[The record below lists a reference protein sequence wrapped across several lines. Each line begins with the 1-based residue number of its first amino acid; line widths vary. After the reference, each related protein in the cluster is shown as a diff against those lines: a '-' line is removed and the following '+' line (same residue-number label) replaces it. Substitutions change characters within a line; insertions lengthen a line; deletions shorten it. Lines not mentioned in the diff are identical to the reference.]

1 MAHDVFIKDIEL
13 QNFRCFQNQKL
24 SLDHK
29 VIILHGNNGKGKTT
43 LVEAIYYL
51 CYFKSFRSRFPDVL
65 VREGENHFFL
75 KGSFQRDEIATTVQI
90 GYASKKK
97 MIKVNDKA
105 LSSYRDVLD
114 LYRVVVFTNDDI
126 DLIREGPKGRRQF
139 IDQVVMLDD
148 VRTAEVYQEYNQILK
163 QRNASLE
170 QKHSQ
175 EMYMIWFQKL
185 YELSQK
191 IISFRIDMLKR
202 LEDEAHVFIEKHFKG
217 EFTICMKYKS
227 DLKAFSNISF
237 EDFFASNQDLYQKE
251 LIMKRSLFGAHLDD
265 VIFFFQ
271 EAKAQAYSSRGQQKI
286 LLFLVK
292 MAQVSLLQSKG
303 FVSLLLFDD
312 FISDFDIDRLKS
324 IISIISSLKNQ
335 LIFTSPYYNNFLK
348 EVLEP
353 LIPFEILLD

>member
-1 MAHDVFIKDIEL
+1 MFIKDIEL

-29 VIILHGNNGKGKTT
+29 VIIVHGNNGKGKTT

-65 VREGENHFFL
+65 VRTGADHFFIR
-75 KGSFQRDEIATTVQI
+75 GSFQRDEFFTTVQI
-90 GYASKKK
+90 GYAAKKK

-114 LYRVVVFTNDDI
+114 LYRVVVFTSDDI

-148 VRTAEVYQEYNQILK
+148 IQTAEVYQEYNQVLK
-163 QRNASLE
+163 QRNAALE
-170 QKHSQ
+170 QKHSP
-175 EMYMIWFQKL
+175 EMYMIWFEKL
-185 YELSQK
+185 YTLSQK
-191 IISFRIDMLKR
+191 IISCRISMLKQ
-202 LEDEAHVFIEKHFKG
+202 LEDQAQLFIDDYFKG
-217 EFTICMKYKS
+217 EFTISLQYKS
-227 DLKAFSNISF
+227 DLRKHSELTF
-237 EDFFASNQDLYQKE
+237 EQFFNNNSDLYHKE

-265 VIFFFQ
+265 IVFFF
-271 EAKAQAYSSRGQQKI
+271 EDAKAQAYSSRGQQKI

-292 MAQVSLLQSKG
+292 MAQVRLLQNRG

-324 IISIISSLKNQ
+324 IVTIISALKNQ
-335 LIFTSPYYNNFLK
+335 LIFTSPYYNTFLK
-348 EVLEP
+348 EMLGE
-353 LIPFEILLD
+353 LYPFEIFLE